1 MNPVALLEGATILF
15 TLINYWYWRVLESR
29 GKGSTAGVTS

>member
-1 MNPVALLEGATILF
+1 MNPVALLVGATILF

-29 GKGSTAGVTS
+29 GKEAQQE